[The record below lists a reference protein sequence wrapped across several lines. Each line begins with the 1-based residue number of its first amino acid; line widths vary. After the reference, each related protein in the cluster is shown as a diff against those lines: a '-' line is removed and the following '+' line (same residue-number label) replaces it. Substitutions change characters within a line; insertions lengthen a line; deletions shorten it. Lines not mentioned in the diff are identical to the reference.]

1 MGFTGGPV
9 VKNFPAHAG
18 AAGSVPEWGRS
29 PGEGNANPLEHSCL
43 ENCMDRGSGWATVH
57 TLAKSQS

>member
-18 AAGSVPEWGRS
+18 AAGSVPEWGRC
-29 PGEGNANPLEHSCL
+29 PGGHDDPLQYSCPENPR
-43 ENCMDRGSGWATVH
+43 DRGTWWATVPGV
-57 TLAKSQS
+57 AKSQT